1 MTVTS
6 NTELLAPFV
15 LPRFQTRYGTGNL
28 SSEMP
33 APQLSWGHRLNE
45 SNYMGYSPRDDYF
58 QRGVVGTETVS
69 LSTGTERNQTYV
81 SAGAVN
87 SRGIVPNNDYERYN
101 FTFRNT
107 TSFLDERMTLDL
119 GGSFIKQKDRNMV
132 NQGTYMNPLV
142 GAYLFPR
149 GDDWDD
155 IRMFE
160 RFDPQRNIYTQYWPL
175 MEKFDYPVDN
185 PYWVNHRILRENNRD
200 RYMMNM
206 GLTYRIFDWMSVAGR
221 IRIDNSNNDFTEK
234 LYATTNLVN
243 SENSEDAQNGLYG
256 ITITKDKQ
264 TYGDAMLNINKTFG
278 DDWSLQANIGASF
291 SDMKNEAMKIRG
303 PISDGKSGEKA
314 GLANVF
320 NIQNLSNSTRTTRRR
335 QAGANRPSRFSH
347 RPKSVIREPIT

>member
-1 MTVTS
+1 M
-6 NTELLAPFV
+6 

-142 GAYLFPR
+142 GAYLIPARRRLGRYPDVRAFRSPA
-149 GDDWDD
+149 
-155 IRMFE
+155 
-160 RFDPQRNIYTQYWPL
+160 QY
-175 MEKFDYPVDN
+175 
-185 PYWVNHRILRENNRD
+185 
-200 RYMMNM
+200 
-206 GLTYRIFDWMSVAGR
+206 
-221 IRIDNSNNDFTEK
+221 
-234 LYATTNLVN
+234 LYAVLAPDG
-243 SENSEDAQNGLYG
+243 E
-256 ITITKDKQ
+256 
-264 TYGDAMLNINKTFG
+264 
-278 DDWSLQANIGASF
+278 
-291 SDMKNEAMKIRG
+291 IRL
-303 PISDGKSGEKA
+303 SG
-314 GLANVF
+314 
-320 NIQNLSNSTRTTRRR
+320 R
-335 QAGANRPSRFSH
+335 
-347 RPKSVIREPIT
+347 